1 MGIGKRLVDE
11 CIRFARQAGYRT
23 ITLWTQSNL
32 AAARG
37 IYRNAGF
44 KVVHRERHKNFGY
57 KLVSETWERTL

>member
-1 MGIGKRLVDE
+1 MYPVRATGRLSNHP
-11 CIRFARQAGYRT
+11 
-23 ITLWTQSNL
+23 LWTQSNL

-57 KLVSETWERTL
+57 KPVSETWERTL